1 MTQREQSPD
10 EVDLGDL
17 CIMESYFLND
27 RIIESELKKEL

>member
-10 EVDLGDL
+10 EVDLGD

-27 RIIESELKKEL
+27 RIIESELRKEL